1 MASKEGWVKWPFL
14 KKKKNY
20 QTVAEEKNGNRKI

>member
-14 KKKKNY
+14 KKKDY
-20 QTVAEEKNGNRKI
+20 QTVAEEKNGNRKN